1 MKNPCYSLSTPTCT
15 KLFVAISV
23 LLLSATVHG
32 EDWVQENG
40 VDPCKDNGQCH
51 SMMRGYETL
60 IEGEGCRSFFSTGKC
75 ARICAYSLKSLITRR
90 AWNRCAHRCEWAT
103 SVTDAAA
110 SWLEMCL
117 SRPADE
123 PSVEDEASDNQSGT
137 GNNASTHINE
147 NQAVN
152 QAQGLLY
159 RVFHFPSS
167 MQLSSKGKSRSV
179 FFRMLRLFYWF
190 QVMSITVFLIGFLA
204 VLAVSVRS
212 NTPISVVISHF
223 MKRLE
228 QWRKQAVKQI
238 RKIAPRSISKLSLSR
253 AQSLPTAFSRSSST
267 SKQSIPDRRELS
279 SLQRGARRHLKA
291 MHANLD

>member
-1 MKNPCYSLSTPTCT
+1 M
-15 KLFVAISV
+15 
-23 LLLSATVHG
+23 
-32 EDWVQENG
+32 QENG

-103 SVTDAAA
+103 AVTEAAA

-123 PSVEDEASDNQSGT
+123 PSVEDEANGNQLGT
-137 GNNASTHINE
+137 GNNASAHMNE
-147 NQAVN
+147 NQAIN
-152 QAQGLLY
+152 QAQSLLY

-167 MQLSSKGKSRSV
+167 TQSSNKGQSTSV
-179 FFRMLRLFYWF
+179 FFRLVRFFYWF
-190 QVMSITVFLIGFLA
+190 QVMSVIIFLIGILA

-212 NTPISVVISHF
+212 NTPISVVMSHF

-228 QWRKQAVKQI
+228 QWRKQAMKQI
-238 RKIAPRSISKLSLSR
+238 RKMSSRSISKMSLSR
-253 AQSLPTAFSRSSST
+253 AQSLPTAFSRSSSS
-267 SKQSIPDRRELS
+267 SKQSIPDRHELS

-291 MHANLD
+291 MRANLD

>member
-1 MKNPCYSLSTPTCT
+1 
-15 KLFVAISV
+15 
-23 LLLSATVHG
+23 
-32 EDWVQENG
+32 
-40 VDPCKDNGQCH
+40 
-51 SMMRGYETL
+51 MMRGYETL

-103 SVTDAAA
+103 AVTEAAA

-123 PSVEDEASDNQSGT
+123 PSVEDEASGNQSGT
-137 GNNASTHINE
+137 GNNASAHMNE
-147 NQAVN
+147 NQAIN
-152 QAQGLLY
+152 QAQSLLY

-167 MQLSSKGKSRSV
+167 AHLSSTGQSRSV
-179 FFRMLRLFYWF
+179 LFRVVRLFYWL
-190 QVMSITVFLIGFLA
+190 QIMSVTIFLIGFMA
-204 VLAVSVRS
+204 VLAVSMKT

-228 QWRKQAVKQI
+228 QWRKQVMKQI
-238 RKIAPRSISKLSLSR
+238 RKVSSRSISKMSLSR
-253 AQSLPTAFSRSSST
+253 AQSLPTAFSRSSSS
-267 SKQSIPDRRELS
+267 SKQSIPDRSELN

-291 MHANLD
+291 MRANLD